1 MRLIAFGGDER
12 MRGALLAAGRAGW
25 ETLHIE
31 DAADVPGEMPPA
43 QAVMLPWPRSF
54 REERLISAKGGLE
67 RERVLAPWRR
77 WTRCLRARASSAT
90 ET

>member
-31 DAADVPGEMPPA
+31 DAADVEHLVTVLMGDKVQSRKEYIFENADFNKNSSEMFEK
-43 QAVMLPWPRSF
+43 L
-54 REERLISAKGGLE
+54 KD
-67 RERVLAPWRR
+67 
-77 WTRCLRARASSAT
+77 
-90 ET
+90 